1 MKRILLT
8 GIAAMFSATL
18 FSQIFTDNFDTYT
31 AGQDL
36 VSQNPTDWDTWTGG
50 AGTTEDV
57 AISSAN
63 ASSGANSLYFASTG
77 GGPNDIILRFDQE
90 YNSGNFT
97 LESNFFVE
105 AGKGAYFNMQET
117 FVVGGVWA
125 IDCFMLDDGTFNLKS
140 GTTTNLSTTYP
151 IAQWFNMR
159 IEIDLTANV
168 WELFI
173 DNVSQGTFSNPV
185 GSIAIL
191 NLYPTNPTTEGGND
205 VAGFYVDDVSFDHS
219 VTSLPPVNGGV
230 TYVAPIAGIVSQSIA
245 VEGTVRNLGTDPITS
260 FDIEY
265 TYNGMPAVQES
276 VGPVNMASLA
286 TYVHTFA
293 TPISLAAGSLPL
305 TVTVSNVNAAGA
317 DASSAD
323 DANTITIDPIVPATG
338 KMVLGE
344 EATGTWCQWCPRGA
358 VFMDFMETNYP
369 DHWAGVAVHNADPMT
384 DPVYDAGIG
393 ALIGG
398 YPSSLVDRGAEGDPS
413 TMEATFLNRIIVA
426 PKAFLENGATYDPST
441 RILEVSV
448 TADFQSSTFADW
460 RVGVILTEDGV
471 TGVAGYD
478 QSNAYAG
485 GANGVMG
492 GYETLPNPVPAAQ
505 MVYDHVAR
513 AIEPSFEGLANSF
526 PSSIPSGLIQTNCF
540 AFQLPVDWDE
550 TKIHIISFLRNPAGV
565 MDNATKETI
574 NSAVANGYVNC
585 ATSVV
590 HDSSK
595 EEAFKLFPNPTNG
608 VTFVDIINNDG
619 ENVNVTVTDLTGKIV
634 AQRDYEVNGA
644 AKLPIVTNEFSK
656 GIYVV
661 TLTIGEVTQQQKLIV
676 Q

>member
-8 GIAAMFSATL
+8 GIAAMLSASL
-18 FSQIFTDNFDTYT
+18 FSQIFTDDFDSYT

-36 VSQNPTDWDTWTGG
+36 VTQNPTDWDTWSGG

-63 ASSGANSLYFASTG
+63 ANSGANSLYFASTG
-77 GGPNDIILRFDQE
+77 GGPNDIILRFDQQ

-97 LESNFFVE
+97 LEANFFVE

-191 NLYPTNPTTEGGND
+191 NLYPTNPTAEGGND

-230 TYVAPIAGIVSQSIA
+230 TYVSSIAGIVSQT
-245 VEGTVRNLGTDPITS
+245 VVVDGTVRNLGTDPITS

-276 VGPVNMASLA
+276 VGPVNMASLG

-293 TPISLAAGSLPL
+293 TPISLAVGNLPL
-305 TVTVSNVNAAGA
+305 TVTVSNVNGAGA
-317 DASSAD
+317 DASASD
-323 DANTITIDPIVPATG
+323 DANTIMIDPIVPAVG

-344 EATGTWCQWCPRGA
+344 EGTGTWCQWCPRGA
-358 VFMDFMETNYP
+358 VFMDYMETTYP
-369 DHWAGVAVHNADPMT
+369 NHWAGAAVHNGDPMT
-384 DPVYDAGIG
+384 DATYDTGLG
-393 ALIGG
+393 ALISG
-398 YPSSLVDRGAEGDPS
+398 YPSSLVDRGPDADPS
-413 TMEATFLNRIIVA
+413 TMEASFLDRIVIA

-471 TGVAGYD
+471 TGVAGFD

-492 GYETLPNPVPAAQ
+492 GYEVLPNPVPAAQ

-513 AIEPSFEGLANSF
+513 VIEPSFDGLANSF
-526 PSSIPSGLIQTNCF
+526 PSIIPAGLIQTNCF
-540 AFQLPVDWDE
+540 AFILPADWDE
-550 TKIHIISFLRNPAGV
+550 TRLHIISFLRDPAGK

-574 NSAVANGYVNC
+574 TSAVANGYVNC
-585 ATSVV
+585 ATSVQQV
-590 HDSSK
+590 SSEK
-595 EEAFKLFPNPTNG
+595 TFSMFPNPTNG
-608 VTFVDIINNDG
+608 VTYIDVINNDG
-619 ENVNVTVTDLTGKIV
+619 DKVNVTITDLSGKIV
-634 AQRDYEVNGA
+634 AQRDYSVNGTV
-644 AKLPIVTNEFSK
+644 KLPIVTNEFSK

-661 TLTIGEVTQQQKLIV
+661 TLTVGESIQQQKLIV